1 MHSTTV
7 NPDLSPYSLMATWHE
22 GATALFALLSHDW
35 CPSPLATPPMPP
47 PQSPSLTTQLP

>member
-7 NPDLSPYSLMATWHE
+7 NSDLSPYSLMATWHE

-35 CPSPLATPPMPP
+35 CPSLLATPPMPP
-47 PQSPSLTTQLP
+47 PQSPSMTTHLP